1 MRKFMYTHTCMYI
14 CKIKIYTWKKNVLE
28 NYSNKD
34 IEADE
39 TKWNGGMLGYLWKR
53 NNFQIMILKK
63 GEKQKSK
70 VAPLY

>member
-53 NNFQIMILKK
+53 NNF
-63 GEKQKSK
+63 
-70 VAPLY
+70 